1 RHHPGARLAPRQ
13 GAPLPAAAGRSGVG
27 RLLVPDS
34 ANVAPQAAA
43 RPGLSRGDLDSRF
56 RIRESFRA
64 RNDREP
70 RRSRNCPTFATGHAC
85 LLAQFHP
92 GPASRTAV
100 RPEATSSRR
109 PARCAGRADRR
120 RQPAHRRERRDDTQ
134 QGQVISGHGTSTMMI
149 GIISDTHGLLRPEAR
164 ERLAGVDHIV
174 HAGDIGGP
182 EVIAGLRE
190 LAPTTAIRGN
200 VDRGQWANDHP
211 HTDWLTLG
219 GRTIYVLHNLNELDL
234 DPAAAGIDVVV
245 SGHSHQPKIE
255 TVDGVLYLN
264 PGSAGPRRFN
274 LPIALAIL
282 ELTGDA
288 LQPRIHQ
295 LTVRR

>member
-1 RHHPGARLAPRQ
+1 
-13 GAPLPAAAGRSGVG
+13 
-27 RLLVPDS
+27 
-34 ANVAPQAAA
+34 
-43 RPGLSRGDLDSRF
+43 
-56 RIRESFRA
+56 
-64 RNDREP
+64 
-70 RRSRNCPTFATGHAC
+70 
-85 LLAQFHP
+85 
-92 GPASRTAV
+92 
-100 RPEATSSRR
+100 
-109 PARCAGRADRR
+109 
-120 RQPAHRRERRDDTQ
+120 
-134 QGQVISGHGTSTMMI
+134 MMI

-264 PGSAGPRRFN
+264 PGSAGPRRFT

-282 ELTGDA
+282 ELSGDA